1 MSIDVLN
8 LNLRKIN
15 FYTLTSNDLRG
26 QNLWFRKAQ
35 DPQLVSN
42 TKLQEG
48 RLKLILYI

>member
-15 FYTLTSNDLRG
+15 FYTLTSNGLRG
-26 QNLWFRKAQ
+26 QNLGFRKVQ